1 MTEDK
6 ETMVQKGLSEWW
18 SEETEYV
25 LQRIERWTTFVRGYN
40 RLRPQRWSKETPQ
53 DTWNAS
59 SDEATRFYSLKQSRW
74 KPRPEETKINCC
86 GTFNYQS
93 NSKLES
99 NCLETYRYDHSIYF
113 KTIGD
118 IRSDKRDVIKDLDQ
132 DRVSISSE
140 ELVEWDASS
149 FADLIAD
156 KPISEETRNN
166 NRPDEPNVSDTVAEQ
181 EENGAMQ
188 NAWPIVDLSKLDL
201 NLIDNRRRD
210 EWLPSSVARD
220 KRGKDE
226 KHQENNNV
234 NSPEDKAEDR
244 ENRSRNYET
253 MKKFPSFRKTRRSST
268 RRSPIV
274 GENNVIWPGV
284 LLNYNNNNF
293 DVAGVSLQD

>member
-1 MTEDK
+1 M
-6 ETMVQKGLSEWW
+6 
-18 SEETEYV
+18 
-25 LQRIERWTTFVRGYN
+25 
-40 RLRPQRWSKETPQ
+40 
-53 DTWNAS
+53 
-59 SDEATRFYSLKQSRW
+59 
-74 KPRPEETKINCC
+74 
-86 GTFNYQS
+86 
-93 NSKLES
+93 
-99 NCLETYRYDHSIYF
+99 
-113 KTIGD
+113 
-118 IRSDKRDVIKDLDQ
+118 
-132 DRVSISSE
+132 SISSE

-166 NRPDEPNVSDTVAEQ
+166 NRPDEPDVSDTVAEQ

-201 NLIDNRRRD
+201 NLIDNRRR
-210 EWLPSSVARD
+210 
-220 KRGKDE
+220 DE

-284 LLNYNNNNF
+284 LLNYNNNF